1 MRTFLMLFAAI
12 VSVFSGQGA
21 IHSRTVPRHGPRLRF

>member
-12 VSVFSGQGA
+12 VAVFSGQGA
-21 IHSRTVPRHGPRLRF
+21 IHSRTVTRRGPTLRV